1 MLVFPRRPWQSDSR
15 FERSPSPPMCP
26 LGIRTAGS
34 LPSHEPCWNRSRWQI
49 RRVLKTESEAQGRG
63 AYGLRRDGVV
73 TRSGERGSSRSQFPG
88 FLAAFHKERR
98 FPITRS
104 VQVLFSASLGELGRT
119 AQDGVELST
128 PQLDRGSCGERTR
141 AMRGS
146 PWAVRSDHPTGGVEE
161 NSPGNAV
168 TSALPP
174 ASGAQ
179 PVSPVSPQGPS
190 VPCRLCQSGLLP
202 FRCRTLSPPC
212 AVASKRQGA
221 RGIPPG

>member
-15 FERSPSPPMCP
+15 FERSRSPPMCP

-49 RRVLKTESEAQGRG
+49 RRVLKTRAKPRAAALTACVATASLLEAGRG
-63 AYGLRRDGVV
+63 DRVGA
-73 TRSGERGSSRSQFPG
+73 SSLG

-146 PWAVRSDHPTGGVEE
+146 PWAVRSDHSTGGVEE
-161 NSPGNAV
+161 NSPGNAL

-221 RGIPPG
+221 RAIPPG

>member
-1 MLVFPRRPWQSDSR
+1 
-15 FERSPSPPMCP
+15 
-26 LGIRTAGS
+26 
-34 LPSHEPCWNRSRWQI
+34 
-49 RRVLKTESEAQGRG
+49 VLKTRAKPRAAALTACVATASLLEVGRG
-63 AYGLRRDGVV
+63 DRVGA
-73 TRSGERGSSRSQFPG
+73 SSLG

-104 VQVLFSASLGELGRT
+104 VQVLFSASLGELGGT
-119 AQDGVELST
+119 AQGGVELST

-141 AMRGS
+141 RCEGVPGRFAATIL
-146 PWAVRSDHPTGGVEE
+146 PAVEE

-221 RGIPPG
+221 RAIPPG